1 MGYEEFK
8 NMIRKSYK
16 KSCVILENK
25 LDILNMEVSLARV
38 LVKDAPGYYETLR
51 MINETHNLNLD
62 LSEKSNYEKVI
73 PAFERFI
80 DSVKQEVLATKE
92 SLSSIENNFTKGINY
107 LPLFMISLVFS
118 DIEGCEEI
126 IARIFVKLIM
136 ANKALE
142 KREIITVAG
151 ESFEKAEDY
160 ERELAKLN
168 EAGNFEEFKKKTLEY
183 FDYICST
190 TYIQNLMNDYKENK
204 EKVIGIM
211 DKGLDIYFAKIKIRQ
226 DKEFKRRFKV
236 PKYILNNLIHSLR
249 DNMANTKKSLEI
261 IEKNLAWF
269 KSVDFKGPDRGRFRD
284 FLSEQGIVNLP
295 KNADSTV
302 ILNVLLNYKVSY
314 QRIIWEYESLIS
326 ALTVTGFSKPSLGLA
341 SLSAYIGTEEKTTLL
356 IYYLIFTGI
365 KVNSEDDR
373 VYSDEASEQLHC
385 VEKKLGAYLDAN
397 CIISKDDKGEF
408 LELYRQYVE
417 LYLSFNTFTIDPESI
432 KRNQDVEGALEAV
445 ENYIDDFED
454 FVVDSIVIDKKLDK
468 ENTSTVESPKL
479 ERVINPLDE
488 YIVNNKVVK
497 ICDLE
502 EFKVLLANSSLPL
515 HLEQEYMKQ
524 MINLINRKTQ
534 EENNKKMND
543 LLCSI
548 LDEDDILL
556 LEQAKASGNI
566 EAMQVVKDIEFNLEL
581 MVADEVDETLVGEI
595 QEAIEVLRRIL
606 NPKVEVEEEKPKVI
620 YFKDYFYSSLIK
632 AQKAN
637 YKEAYNAIN
646 RIIEGNVGQDKMLFG
661 DNLPVKVWFKGK
673 KFKTFYTMIGEARIV
688 IGGGLSD
695 SIFNEMAILVNSR
708 EFLEFMSSLRDANLD
723 VLLEEENNKT
733 TKIMDEL
740 KKSKAVSR

>member
-142 KREIITVAG
+142 KREIRTVAG

-168 EAGNFEEFKKKTLEY
+168 EVGNFEEFKKKTLEY
-183 FDYICST
+183 FEYICST

-226 DKEFKRRFKV
+226 DKEFKSRFKV

-295 KNADSTV
+295 KNADSTA

-417 LYLSFNTFTIDPESI
+417 LYLSFNTFTIDPESV

-497 ICDLE
+497 ICGLE
-502 EFKVLLANSSLPL
+502 EFKVLLANSSLSL
-515 HLEQEYMKQ
+515 HLKQEYMKQ

-556 LEQAKASGNI
+556 LEQVKASGNI

-695 SIFNEMAILVNSR
+695 SIFNEMATLVNSR

-733 TKIMDEL
+733 TKIMNEL
-740 KKSKAVSR
+740 KKAKAVSR

>member
-142 KREIITVAG
+142 KREIRTVAG

-168 EAGNFEEFKKKTLEY
+168 EVGNFEEFKKKTLEY
-183 FDYICST
+183 FEYICST

-295 KNADSTV
+295 KNTDSTA

-397 CIISKDDKGEF
+397 CIINKDNKGEF

-417 LYLSFNTFTIDPESI
+417 LYLSFNTFTIDPESV

-497 ICDLE
+497 ICGLE
-502 EFKVLLANSSLPL
+502 EFKVLLANSSLPI

-556 LEQAKASGNI
+556 LEQVKASGNI

-581 MVADEVDETLVGEI
+581 MVADEVDETLVAEI

-695 SIFNEMAILVNSR
+695 SIFNEMATLVNSR

-733 TKIMDEL
+733 TKIMNEL
-740 KKSKAVSR
+740 KKSKAVCR

>member
-73 PAFERFI
+73 PAFESFI
-80 DSVKQEVLATKE
+80 DSVKQEVLSAKE

-142 KREIITVAG
+142 KREIRTVAG

-397 CIISKDDKGEF
+397 CIINKDNKGEF

-417 LYLSFNTFTIDPESI
+417 LYLSFNTFTIDPESV

-445 ENYIDDFED
+445 ENYIDYFED

-497 ICDLE
+497 ICGLE

-515 HLEQEYMKQ
+515 HLKHEYMKQ

-695 SIFNEMAILVNSR
+695 SIFNEMATLVNSR

>member
-62 LSEKSNYEKVI
+62 LSDKSNYEKVI
-73 PAFERFI
+73 PAFESFI

-142 KREIITVAG
+142 KREIRTVAG

-226 DKEFKRRFKV
+226 DKEFKSRFKV

-295 KNADSTV
+295 KNADSTA

-397 CIISKDDKGEF
+397 CIISKDNKGEF

-417 LYLSFNTFTIDPESI
+417 LYLSFNTFTIDPESV
-432 KRNQDVEGALEAV
+432 KRNQDVEGALETV
-445 ENYIDDFED
+445 EHYIDNFED

-497 ICDLE
+497 ICGLE

-515 HLEQEYMKQ
+515 HLKQEYMKQ

-695 SIFNEMAILVNSR
+695 SIFNEMATLVNSR

-733 TKIMDEL
+733 TKIMNEL
-740 KKSKAVSR
+740 KKAKAVCR

>member
-25 LDILNMEVSLARV
+25 LDILNMEVSLAKV

-142 KREIITVAG
+142 KREIRTVAG

-168 EAGNFEEFKKKTLEY
+168 EVGNFEEFKKKTLEY

-397 CIISKDDKGEF
+397 CIISKDNKGEF

-497 ICDLE
+497 ICGLE

-515 HLEQEYMKQ
+515 HLKHEYMKQ

-695 SIFNEMAILVNSR
+695 SIFNEMAALINSR
-708 EFLEFMSSLRDANLD
+708 EFLEFMSGLRDANLD

>member
-16 KSCVILENK
+16 RSCVILENK
-25 LDILNMEVSLARV
+25 IDILNMEVSLARV

-62 LSEKSNYEKVI
+62 LSEKNNYEKVI
-73 PAFERFI
+73 PAFESFI
-80 DSVKQEVLATKE
+80 ASFKQEVLATKE
-92 SLSSIENNFTKGINY
+92 SLSSIENNFTKGINS
-107 LPLFMISLVFS
+107 LPLFMISLFFS

-136 ANKALE
+136 ANKTLE
-142 KREIITVAG
+142 KREIRTVAG

-168 EAGNFEEFKKKTLEY
+168 DASNFEEFKKKTLEY
-183 FDYICST
+183 FEYICST
-190 TYIQNLMNDYKENK
+190 TYIKNLMNDYGENK
-204 EKVIGIM
+204 EKVMGII

-226 DKEFKRRFKV
+226 DKEFKSRFKV
-236 PKYILNNLIHSLR
+236 PRYIINNLIRSLR
-249 DNMANTKKSLEI
+249 DNLTNTKKSLEI

-269 KSVDFKGPDRGRFRD
+269 KSVDFNGLDRVRFRD

-295 KNADSTV
+295 ENADGTV
-302 ILNVLLNYKVSY
+302 ILKVLLNYKVSY
-314 QRIIWEYESLIS
+314 QRIICEYESLIS

-385 VEKKLGAYLDAN
+385 VEKKLGTYLDSN
-397 CIISKDDKGEF
+397 CIISKDNKEEF

-417 LYLSFNTFTIDPESI
+417 LYLSFNTFVIDSESV
-432 KRNQDVEGALEAV
+432 KRNQDVEAALKAV
-445 ENYIDDFED
+445 EQYIDNFED
-454 FVVDSIVIDKKLDK
+454 FVIDSIVIDKKLDK
-468 ENTSTVESPKL
+468 ENALTVESSKL

-515 HLEQEYMKQ
+515 HLKQEYMKQ

-556 LEQAKASGNI
+556 LEQAKTSGNV

-581 MVADEVDETLVGEI
+581 MVEDEIDEQLVGEI
-595 QEAIEVLRRIL
+595 QEAIEVLRGIL

-620 YFKDYFYSSLIK
+620 YFKDYFYGSLIK

-695 SIFNEMAILVNSR
+695 SIFNEMAALVNSR
-708 EFLEFMSSLRDANLD
+708 EFLEFISSLRDVNLG

-733 TKIMDEL
+733 VKIMNEL
-740 KKSKAVSR
+740 KKSKAVCR